1 MNPTSLLAERLRP
14 LGETTKLPKGS
25 FIFGQGDP
33 AKGVF
38 VVSDGRACISLSGQN
53 GVPVWSKIVGPG
65 TILGL
70 PSTVSGQPYTLTAV
84 ALEKVDAAFVSRQTL
99 CELMARDP
107 ELSNQVVR
115 VLSEELGDLRR
126 RISLLNATPGSC
138 D

>member
-1 MNPTSLLAERLRP
+1 MNPTSALAERLRP
-14 LGETTKLPKGS
+14 LGETTQLPKGS
-25 FIFGQGDP
+25 FLFGQGDP

-38 VVSDGRACISLSGQN
+38 LLSAGRACISLSGQD
-53 GVPVWSKIVGPG
+53 GAPAWSRIVGPG
-65 TILGL
+65 AILGL
-70 PSTVSGQPYTLTAV
+70 PSSVSGQPYTLSAV
-84 ALEKVDAAFVSRQTL
+84 ALENLDAAFVSRQTL

-126 RISLLNATPGSC
+126 RISLLNATPGNC